1 MYAKIKTILLPV
13 LLALAIVSLL
23 TVSLT
28 LGRYTEEKGSEGQ
41 YSGDLEYIVSNQVE
55 INKVDEFFSA
65 IENGYSNIK
74 IADDVDNPLIIS
86 GGISD
91 VNSDLVIDLNG
102 HEIQRNNR
110 EPLLNVTQGVRLTI
124 IDTSKEQTGCFY
136 NPVGSVLQISGGTL
150 TVSAGVF
157 ESGPRSG
164 EEGAALSEYYG
175 SGENGKDTQ
184 QGARIDASRTDVTFF
199 ESDTDTGTAGRMPV
213 IYPSVV
219 TSSAGENA
227 KRSANGNIYFGTDYG
242 AVGLTRPVSADTY
255 LYFTVDDP
263 TVEKSTLAAPG
274 SADYFY
280 TYYLDKSLTVY
291 QGTDALEADD
301 ILITVYVYNDV
312 KGSAQTSDFSAIGM
326 KKGNLYV
333 RGGTYRSYF
342 GEENTYCVDASGGYM
357 AIESGS
363 FYAYGSGVCVQCA
376 YENVDTE
383 KEYLRVS
390 NGTFYSEIGNTIGVS
405 GGRMVVS
412 AASFTKN
419 ALGSTKTAAQNANG
433 SAIYVSGGSLSVSA
447 SSTIRFSLYGAAM
460 NGISAAS
467 GAVVNV
473 KNVEMDFYS
482 DSLSSTLPGSTSYNF
497 GIYSSGGSV
506 TCDGTTAFH
515 VIGSHSSGIYSN
527 GGTINIDG
535 DSFTCSVAMDDGDKI
550 LSSTAISAVGG
561 DINFNVAQADI
572 RSNGQGITV
581 GGGNIQFAHS
591 TKETIN
597 ITTTRGTAIFAYG
610 GKVSVDRNST
620 LSVKSTIADGCVW
633 AADTSGGTSGG
644 TDTGVNVNNGIYLLG
659 GSFDS
664 KGTLEI
670 THTGVPN
677 AAGSDSKIRSYA
689 VRVDGGDLSGGS
701 GTMSSFAAKKLTIQV
716 MDHGGGLYVN
726 GGSITL
732 GEENSAEGDEA
743 VITAQGYGIAM
754 RGAEGDSV
762 TVYGTLTLTSECT
775 TGIYITGGSLLLHKT
790 AKVTSA
796 IDPRYA
802 FSPANDSNKAIDSY
816 DGIFIENGTLTA
828 DGDFT
833 VNFTGVSNTAE
844 LKGTNLINSM
854 IRSYAV
860 RVDGSALAGSAS
872 FKAENLQIN
881 ADGYKEGG
889 GVYVNQGRI
898 ILDRATIRAEGYGI
912 ALRGASATDSVTVNG
927 ALDLQSARATG
938 IYITGGSLTLNGEA
952 NIISSIDAAYTFV
965 SGAPG
970 TVSYDGVFVEGGTLM
985 AYGIFNVSHTGISN
999 PSRVTGADYEFLG
1012 HEITSYAVRVTEKEN
1027 SLQDSNVTV
1036 CRGKIENSVG
1046 GGVYV
1051 SGGTVVLGNQGDDHT
1066 ALTVTTNGTELYD
1079 EEKNVA
1085 NQPGWKYFL
1094 SEEGGHAVEVKGGN
1108 LTVNSG
1114 TYTAKQGNGILV
1126 RNFTSKSQNSVT
1138 INNGEFYGYNAGY
1151 NLQDDER
1158 KVGPAASAGLYVMGN
1173 NLTVNIYGGTFGKK
1187 TDTSNSAAAFFG
1199 TPVSDNTKR
1208 AEVNILGGAFYGYR
1222 SDVMSVFRFVNLTIG
1237 QEGGSNAAIVL
1248 QNAGQDESA
1257 ALSIQDDFFYTYG
1270 YRNRGSQVM
1279 IRSGTL
1285 TGTGMAIYFGS
1296 SAETVKLSG
1305 GIFETAKYNGQPLT
1319 GTYYYGESY
1328 ILVTGYKFD
1337 KSADG
1342 RTWTVIPSSS

>member
-28 LGRYTEEKGSEGQ
+28 LGRYTEERGSEGQ

-242 AVGLTRPVSADTY
+242 AAGLTRPVSADTY

-291 QGTDALEADD
+291 QGTDASEADD

-312 KGSAQTSDFSAIGM
+312 KGSAQSSDFSAIGM

-527 GGTINIDG
+527 GGTVNIDG
-535 DSFTCSVAMDDGDKI
+535 DSFTCSVAMDGGDKI

-572 RSNGQGITV
+572 RSNGLGITV
-581 GGGNIQFAHS
+581 GGGNIQFAHN

-743 VITAQGYGIAM
+743 VITARGYGIAM

-775 TGIYITGGSLLLHKT
+775 
-790 AKVTSA
+790 
-796 IDPRYA
+796 
-802 FSPANDSNKAIDSY
+802 
-816 DGIFIENGTLTA
+816 
-828 DGDFT
+828 
-833 VNFTGVSNTAE
+833 
-844 LKGTNLINSM
+844 
-854 IRSYAV
+854 
-860 RVDGSALAGSAS
+860 
-872 FKAENLQIN
+872 
-881 ADGYKEGG
+881 
-889 GVYVNQGRI
+889 
-898 ILDRATIRAEGYGI
+898 
-912 ALRGASATDSVTVNG
+912 
-927 ALDLQSARATG
+927 TG